1 MRGEVGQEGHPVV
14 VIFRQSSGYNGLLF
28 WKEFF
33 FFVFFPFLQNKAISY
48 THPSPAIL
56 SIFECH
62 VRFSISLKFRIKGDL
77 SIVLTNPHQYPL
89 PFGGIYLKQC
99 SPLVVV
105 FFGQKVTNTIS
116 VVFDKTIAYLMVVTR
131 VTSFL
136 VTMTGSFFFND
147 PHSIYK
153 KKTLQ
158 EPPFMSWWPA
168 IILSYLKMCLNT
180 QKIRR
185 PGGLLV
191 RSLVQISHS
200 FYFQMNARGS
210 NLIVLLLL
218 SIEWCSK
225 KYQNYMYQKSDLFFL
240 KFLFK
245 RKSTQK

>member
-105 FFGQKVTNTIS
+105 FFWTKGNQHNI
-116 VVFDKTIAYLMVVTR
+116 
-131 VTSFL
+131 
-136 VTMTGSFFFND
+136 
-147 PHSIYK
+147 
-153 KKTLQ
+153 
-158 EPPFMSWWPA
+158 
-168 IILSYLKMCLNT
+168 
-180 QKIRR
+180 
-185 PGGLLV
+185 GGLRQNYCLFDG
-191 RSLVQISHS
+191 RHTRNIFSCNDDWLIFFS
-200 FYFQMNARGS
+200 MT
-210 NLIVLLLL
+210 LIVYT
-218 SIEWCSK
+218 K
-225 KYQNYMYQKSDLFFL
+225 KNFTGAPFYVVVASNYPFILENVP
-240 KFLFK
+240 
-245 RKSTQK
+245 